1 MTGPGDLERGFRHL
15 AGRGISGTGR
25 DSNLVSKIF
34 WHDGDGFFFK
44 TMQVS
49 RKEGLHL
56 YKDTL
61 KHNII

>member
-1 MTGPGDLERGFRHL
+1 MAT
-15 AGRGISGTGR
+15 A
-25 DSNLVSKIF
+25 
-34 WHDGDGFFFK
+34 FFQ

>member
-1 MTGPGDLERGFRHL
+1 MAT
-15 AGRGISGTGR
+15 A
-25 DSNLVSKIF
+25 
-34 WHDGDGFFFK
+34 FFFK

-61 KHNII
+61 KHNIL